1 MLVRSTLEYAASIWN
16 PDLAKDCDLL
26 EKLQWRSA
34 RFVKGDLQIRLVNW
48 WLRIT
53 GPEQITDTNS
63 GQ

>member
-34 RFVKGDLQIRLVNW
+34 RFVKGDYRSD
-48 WLRIT
+48 WLI
-53 GPEQITDTNS
+53 G
-63 GQ
+63 GCG